1 MENIFIKGEKINLR
15 PPTNADAEF
24 YSSRLNDPE
33 IREALFLALPTGVEL
48 QEEKL
53 CEYSKSENTVVF
65 TIVDKNSNK
74 AVGQTALFRIDYING
89 NAVFFLA
96 ILDSD
101 YWSLGLGSEA
111 TKLMMRYAFDTL
123 NLNRIQLHVYSEN
136 KPAIRIYNAVG
147 FKKEGVL
154 RQAMFRSG
162 AYHDFW
168 VMGMLKREWQRY
180 KKKQEK

>member
-1 MENIFIKGEKINLR
+1 
-15 PPTNADAEF
+15 
-24 YSSRLNDPE
+24 
-33 IREALFLALPTGVEL
+33 
-48 QEEKL
+48 
-53 CEYSKSENTVVF
+53 
-65 TIVDKNSNK
+65 
-74 AVGQTALFRIDYING
+74 
-89 NAVFFLA
+89 
-96 ILDSD
+96 LDSD

>member
-15 PPTNADAEF
+15 PATAADANF
-24 YSSRLNDPE
+24 YCSRLNDPE
-33 IREALFLALPTGVEL
+33 IREALFFSLPTGIDL

-53 CEYSKSENTVVF
+53 REYINSVNTIAF

-74 AVGQTALFRIDYING
+74 AVGQTAFFRIDYINS

-101 YWSLGLGSEA
+101 YWSLGLGTEA
-111 TKLMMRYAFDTL
+111 TKLMLEYAFDTL

-136 KPAIRIYNAVG
+136 KPAIRIYNSVG

-168 VMGMLKREWQRY
+168 VMGMLQRDWLRKKR
-180 KKKQEK
+180 KHEK

>member
-1 MENIFIKGEKINLR
+1 MENIFIQGEKINLR
-15 PPTNADAEF
+15 PITITDAGF
-24 YSSRLNDPE
+24 FSARLNDPE
-33 IREALFLALPTGVEL
+33 IRESLFLSLPTGIEL

-53 CEYSKSENTVVF
+53 REYINSENTIAF
-65 TIVDKNSNK
+65 TIVDKNSHK
-74 AVGQTALFRIDYING
+74 AVGQTALFRIDYINR

-101 YWSLGLGSEA
+101 YWSLGMGTEA
-111 TKLMMRYAFDTL
+111 TKLVVNYAFDTL

-136 KPAIRIYNAVG
+136 KPAIRIYDSTG
-147 FKKEGVL
+147 FRKEGVL

-168 VMGMLKREWQRY
+168 VMGILKRDWQRI
-180 KKKQEK
+180 KKKQA